1 MDLDPLAVHKA
12 LANPARA
19 DFLRWLKTPERYF
32 DEAYYR
38 ERGVG
43 FHIGVCV
50 TDIRERSGLA
60 QSVVSGYLQILRE
73 AGLLESERV
82 GKWTFY
88 RRNEE
93 TIAAFAAYVR
103 DEL

>member
-1 MDLDPLAVHKA
+1 MDPLAVHKA

-19 DFLRWLKTPERYF
+19 EFLLWLKHPERYF
-32 DEAYYR
+32 DEEYYL

-50 TDIRERSGLA
+50 TEIRERSGLA
-60 QSVVSGYLQILRE
+60 QSVVSGYLQILRD
-73 AGLLESERV
+73 AGLLVSERV

-88 RRNEE
+88 RRDEE

>member
-1 MDLDPLAVHKA
+1 MDPLAVHKA

-19 DFLRWLKTPERYF
+19 EFLRWLKAPELYW
-32 DEAYYR
+32 DEEYYR

-50 TDIRERSGLA
+50 TEIRERSGLA
-60 QSVVSGYLQILRE
+60 QSVVSGYLQILRD
-73 AGLLESERV
+73 AGLLVSERV

>member
-1 MDLDPLAVHKA
+1 MDALAVHKA

-19 DFLRWLKTPERYF
+19 DFLRWLRTPERYW
-32 DEAYYR
+32 DEDYYR

-43 FHIGVCV
+43 FHVGVCV
-50 TDIRERSGLA
+50 TDIQERSGLA
-60 QSVVSGYLQILRE
+60 QSVVSGYLRILCD
-73 AGLLESERV
+73 AGLLTRERV

-93 TIAAFAAYVR
+93 TIAAFAAYAR